1 MRGLEIGTVKIHRQR
16 ERRAGDE
23 STAASW
29 HWLEADSLKQR
40 RSPALSGHTAG
51 RGVQSNSVS
60 VLEKKSQHR
69 TTGTFFSNITWR
81 QVSVLQKVKTSG
93 PRENA
98 ENFIENISNRVL
110 LRHPEAVVFFFSS
123 IKIHSVLPG
132 YADFFFCI

>member
-60 VLEKKSQHR
+60 VLEKKKKKPTPDHWY
-69 TTGTFFSNITWR
+69 F
-81 QVSVLQKVKTSG
+81 
-93 PRENA
+93 
-98 ENFIENISNRVL
+98 L
-110 LRHPEAVVFFFSS
+110 LKYHLEASLS
-123 IKIHSVLPG
+123 ASES
-132 YADFFFCI
+132 